1 MQSSFYRVTPEECLG
16 NIETMFYRSYHE
28 LSKIF
33 YKEFPESEHFKK
45 MVLMLNEN
53 MIEYRFMSSAGLFN

>member
-1 MQSSFYRVTPEECLG
+1 MG
-16 NIETMFYRSYHE
+16 NIEKMFRRSYNE

-33 YKEFPESEHFKK
+33 YEEFPVSEQFKK